1 MSTDKVMQKIMPPTV
16 VVVGGMDPS
25 GGAGLCADIQTL
37 SAMGCHAAPVATAI
51 TVQDTATVKKYQ
63 LLETDLV
70 RQQLQVV
77 LDDLSPTVIKTG
89 MLGTGEV
96 IAMLADVLRQY
107 PALKLVVD
115 PVMRSNY
122 NKSLS
127 EDSLVSAMKA
137 LLLPIAT
144 LITPNLPEA
153 EILSGT
159 QKDADQCAAR
169 LADVDCFIT
178 GTHAD
183 SGPVIN
189 RYYQRGRKQR
199 EWKWERLPFDY
210 HGSGCT
216 LASAIAAG
224 MARGMAMEQALQQA
238 QQFVMESL
246 QTGFK
251 PGHGQYLPNRLSAVK
266 NY

>member
-1 MSTDKVMQKIMPPTV
+1 MSTDKVMQKMMPPTV
-16 VVVGGMDPS
+16 MVVGGMDPS

-37 SAMGCHAAPVATAI
+37 SALGCHAAPVVTAI
-51 TVQDTATVKKYQ
+51 TVQDTASVKKYQ
-63 LLETDLV
+63 LVGTELV

-77 LDDLSPTVIKTG
+77 LDDLSPAVVKTG
-89 MLGTGEV
+89 MLANAEV
-96 IAMLADVLRQY
+96 IAVLADLLREY
-107 PALKLVVD
+107 PAIKLVVD

-122 NKSLS
+122 NNSLS
-127 EDSLVSAMKA
+127 EDSLVSAMKER
-137 LLLPIAT
+137 LLPIAT

-153 EILSGT
+153 EMLSGIRN
-159 QKDADQCAAR
+159 DADQCAAQ
-169 LADVDCFIT
+169 LADCDCFIT

-183 SGPVIN
+183 SVPVIN
-189 RYYQRGRKQR
+189 RYYQCGLKQR

-224 MARGMAMEQALQQA
+224 IAHGMAMEQALQQA

-251 PGHGQYLPNRLSAVK
+251 PGHGQYLPNRLSSGK
-266 NY
+266 NP

>member
-1 MSTDKVMQKIMPPTV
+1 MSTDKLMQKTMPLTV

-37 SAMGCHAAPVATAI
+37 SALGCHAAPVVTAV
-51 TVQDTATVKKYQ
+51 TVQDTATVKNYQ
-63 LLETDLV
+63 VLGADLI

-77 LDDLSPTVIKTG
+77 LDDLSPAVIKTG
-89 MLGTGEV
+89 MLANAEV
-96 IAMLADVLRQY
+96 ITVIAELLREY
-107 PALKLVVD
+107 PAIKLVVD

-122 NKSLS
+122 NNSLS

-153 EILSGT
+153 EILSGI
-159 QKDADQCAAR
+159 QKDADQCATQ

-189 RYYQRGRKQR
+189 RYYQRGRKQC

-224 MARGMAMEQALQQA
+224 IAQGMVMEQALQQA

-246 QTGFK
+246 HTGFK
-251 PGHGQYLPNRLSAVK
+251 PGHGQYLPNRLSALK
-266 NY
+266 NN